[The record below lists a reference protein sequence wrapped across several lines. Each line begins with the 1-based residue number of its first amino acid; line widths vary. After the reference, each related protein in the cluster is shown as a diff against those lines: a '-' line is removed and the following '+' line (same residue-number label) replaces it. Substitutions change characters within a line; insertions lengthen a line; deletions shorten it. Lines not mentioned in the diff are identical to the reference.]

1 MGMFVWDFLKKSIF
15 IIFFIILIKFIKIK
29 ERSVGVTH
37 LKKKTIFIILCKWKI
52 ALNVYFLKFL

>member
-1 MGMFVWDFLKKSIF
+1 MGMFVWDFLKKSI
-15 IIFFIILIKFIKIK
+15 FIILIKFIKIK

-37 LKKKTIFIILCKWKI
+37 LKKKTIFIIICKWKI